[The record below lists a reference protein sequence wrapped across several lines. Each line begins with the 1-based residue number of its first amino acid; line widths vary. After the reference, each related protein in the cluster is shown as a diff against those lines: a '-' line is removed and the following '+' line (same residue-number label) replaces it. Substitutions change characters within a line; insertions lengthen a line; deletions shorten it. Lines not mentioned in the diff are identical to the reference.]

1 MDSVKEEIGLG
12 LLGLGV
18 VGRGV
23 AQQLLYPKSYLGQS
37 CLKLRKIL
45 VKDPHKTRPITLPDN
60 VLTTKFNELLNEP
73 DIHVLVEALGGEHPA
88 YEYIQRALQAGKHV
102 VTANKEVIAKHGLD
116 LLNLAEREGVQ
127 LRFEA
132 SVGGGIPII
141 GPLRRDLIANDIF
154 SIRAIIN
161 GTTNYILTRM
171 SNEQLD
177 LATALADAQAFG
189 YAEPDPT
196 NDLEGT
202 DAAYKLSILALLAFR
217 THVKVSDVYCQGI
230 THLEARDFRYAR
242 ELGYE
247 IKLLAIGKRERE
259 SVQVRVHPCLIPM
272 DAPLAKVGGAF
283 NAIEVWGDLVG
294 PVVFSGLGAGS
305 LPTTSAILSD
315 VLELAQNIRCGSLS
329 GDAIAKPYSYWQ
341 PSWRTEKFAI
351 RPMEGLISQYY
362 LRLNVADRPG
372 VLAQMTKVLGNHQ
385 ISLASIIQ
393 KDADLQA
400 ETAEIVITT
409 HPAQEGAMQKA
420 TKELQELQ
428 GVTKFN
434 NLIRIEAG

>member
-1 MDSVKEEIGLG
+1 MDSAKDEIGLG

-18 VGRGV
+18 VGSAV
-23 AQQLLYPKSYLGQS
+23 AQQLLDENSHPGQS
-37 CLKLRKIL
+37 YLKLRRIL
-45 VKDPHKTRPITLPDN
+45 VKDPNKYRTVTPPNN
-60 VLTTKFNELLNEP
+60 VLTTEFDELLNEP
-73 DIHVLVEALGGEHPA
+73 GIHVLVEALGGEHPA
-88 YEYIQRALQAGKHV
+88 YEYIQRALLAGKHV
-102 VTANKEVIAKHGLD
+102 VTANKEVMAKHGLA
-116 LLNLAEREGVQ
+116 LLRLAEQEGVQ

-141 GPLRRDLIANDIF
+141 GPLRRDLIANEIF

-171 SNEQLD
+171 SNEELD
-177 LATALADAQAFG
+177 LATALEHAQAAG
-189 YAEPDPT
+189 YAEPNPT

-217 THVKVSDVYCQGI
+217 THVKVSDVFCQGI

-247 IKLLAIGKRERE
+247 IKLLAIGKREHK
-259 SVQVRVHPCLIPM
+259 SVQVRVHPCLIPI

-283 NAIEVWGDLVG
+283 NAIEVMGDLVG
-294 PVVFSGLGAGS
+294 AVVFSGLGAGS
-305 LPTTSAILSD
+305 LPTTSAILAD
-315 VLELAQNIRCGSLS
+315 LLELAENIESNSLS
-329 GDAIAKPYSYWQ
+329 VDAIAKPFSHWQ
-341 PSWRTEKFAI
+341 TALVEGNIAI
-351 RPMEGLISQYY
+351 KPMEDLISQYY

-372 VLAQMTKVLGNHQ
+372 VLAQITKVLGDHQ

-420 TKELQELQ
+420 TKRLQGLQ
-428 GVTKFN
+428 GVANLN
-434 NLIRIEAG
+434 NLIRIEAE